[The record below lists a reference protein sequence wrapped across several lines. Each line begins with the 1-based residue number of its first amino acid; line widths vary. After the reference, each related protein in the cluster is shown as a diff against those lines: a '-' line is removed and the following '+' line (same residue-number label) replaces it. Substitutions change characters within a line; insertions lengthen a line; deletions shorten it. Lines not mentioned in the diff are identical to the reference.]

1 MKKKLYNHIA
11 PGLSKL
17 EWEMAKHIPAGGNW
31 KDIPENIPSQRLVQI
46 RKSGGRTTY
55 YGRLVWDKPAFT
67 ITTYFN
73 RLGNSSNLHPEQQRM
88 ISIREGAR
96 LQSFPDNFIFHGT
109 RTSQYKQIGNAVPP
123 LLARAVAE
131 TLENH
136 LENKT
141 FIDLFAGAGGVSEGF
156 RMKNFELLGALEIE
170 KNYFET
176 FRKNHRESNQDF
188 LLVGDATQ
196 NSIKEKIKSIANTNK
211 VGVIVGG
218 LPCQG
223 FSYAGWRNPEDN
235 RNQLFKDFFEIVRDV
250 RPEFFVIEN
259 VTGILTMR
267 KGRVISEI
275 AEVFREIGYHLNL
288 PFKLNAEDYGVPQKR
303 RRVFIIGSL
312 KNIKIAPPKLL
323 FSDTDFFLP
332 RPITVRQA
340 ICGLPALQTSEGVF
354 EMETD
359 YKATSVYEKLMTN
372 EIGFNEFYYSAK
384 TENKKIAKSFV
395 NSQPTLF
402 PTLA

>member
-1 MKKKLYNHIA
+1 MKLYNHIA
-11 PGLSKL
+11 PGLSRL

-31 KDIPENIPSQRLVQI
+31 KDIPENIPSQRLAQI

-109 RTSQYKQIGNAVPP
+109 KSSQYKQIGNAVPP

-136 LENKT
+136 LQNKT
-141 FIDLFAGAGGVSEGF
+141 FIDLFAGAGGMSEGF
-156 RMKNFELLGALEIE
+156 RMKNFDLLGAVEIE

-176 FRKNHRESNQDF
+176 FKKNHSENNQEF
-188 LLVGDATQ
+188 LQIGDITK
-196 NSIKEKIKSIANTNK
+196 NEVKDKIKSIANSQK
-211 VGVIVGG
+211 VGVIGGG

-223 FSYAGWRNPEDN
+223 FSYAGWRNPDDT
-235 RNQLFKDFFEIVRDV
+235 RNQLFKEFYEIVRDM

-267 KGRVISEI
+267 KGQVIKEI
-275 AEVFREIGYHLNL
+275 AEVFREIGYYLNT

-303 RRVFIIGSL
+303 RRVFIVGSL
-312 KNIKIAPPKLL
+312 KNVWINPPKPL
-323 FSDTDFFLP
+323 FSENEYTLP
-332 RPITVRQA
+332 KPITVRQA
-340 ICGLPALQTSEGVF
+340 IYGLPSLQTGEGVF
-354 EMETD
+354 EKELD
-359 YKATSVYEKLMTN
+359 YKATSVYEKLMMN
-372 EIGFNEFYYSAK
+372 EVDFDEFYFLAK
-384 TENKKIAKSFV
+384 AETKRTVKSFV
-395 NSQPTLF
+395 SRQPTLF
-402 PTLA
+402 PLLA